1 MDNRCG
7 NCRHKGYENN
17 PNWAFCTCKEAQEAG
32 WEWHEHIQ
40 EYQKTFGVSDKIDKT
55 NMSPSCMM
63 VQSGY
68 AELYNTT
75 CPYKEE
81 LENE

>member
-1 MDNRCG
+1 MDTRCG

-17 PNWAFCTCKEAQEAG
+17 PNQAFCTCKDAKEAG
-32 WEWHEHIQ
+32 WEWHE
-40 EYQKTFGVSDKIDKT
+40 YRSKKTSAVADKIDKT

-68 AELYNTT
+68 AELYSKT

-81 LENE
+81 LNNE